1 VTKIYHLDSSEL
13 NNLDVR
19 LAAELLAL
27 SVDLTLI
34 IDQSGVIEKVIDG
47 SKPVASNTSSL
58 TGKKWLDTVTIDS
71 QPKVNALLKTREE
84 QDEQKW
90 RQVNQEINGSASLP
104 IQYSTI
110 FFAKQNKLIA
120 IGKDLSNISMLQQ
133 KLVQSQQE
141 IERDYA
147 NLHAIQN
154 RYLQLFNSID
164 QAYLIIDSQTFKI
177 IEVNK
182 SAGFLV
188 GDLKKIQGK
197 LFINLFPE
205 KDHEALQSFLLES
218 KSGILQSSFQ
228 STLESLKENVEISS
242 SLLREG
248 NQNVCLV
255 SIKPKSQ
262 SASLGTVNEQAAL
275 LSQAMED
282 FQDGFIVCSSNGVI
296 LTSNNT
302 FVTMSQST
310 KKESVL
316 GKSLEIWLG
325 RAGVD
330 LKIILGTVRE
340 HGSIKDYAST
350 ITADDGSSPMDVRI
364 SAIGFN
370 SGKLSLVA
378 ISIHQIS
385 KALNKPVAEKS
396 ENLGKNAKELTQLV
410 GKVPLKQIVTET
422 TDIIEKLCILAALDL
437 TMSNRASAAELLGL
451 SRQGLYIKMRRFG
464 IVDSNSPDDL
474 DT

>member
-1 VTKIYHLDSSEL
+1 MTKIYNLDSSKL
-13 NNLDVR
+13 NALDIN
-19 LAAELLAL
+19 LAAELLAY
-27 SVDLTLI
+27 SVDLVLI
-34 IDQSGVIEKVIDG
+34 IDQSGVIERCIDG
-47 SKPVASNTSSL
+47 SKPVSSNTSAL
-58 TGKKWLDTVTIDS
+58 VGKKWLDTVAIDS
-71 QPKVNALLKTREE
+71 QPKVNALLRTSED

-90 RQVNQEINGSASLP
+90 RQVNQEVDGSTSLP
-104 IQYSTI
+104 IQFSTI
-110 FFAKQNKLIA
+110 FFAKQNKLVA
-120 IGKDLSNISMLQQ
+120 IGKDLSGISSLQQ
-133 KLVQSQQE
+133 KLVESQQE

-164 QAYLIIDSQTFKI
+164 QAYLIVDSQTLKI
-177 IEVNK
+177 VEVNK

-188 GDLKKIQGK
+188 GDLKKVQGK
-197 LFINLFPE
+197 LFVNLFPA
-205 KDHEALQSFLLES
+205 KDHEAIQSYLLES
-218 KSGILQSSFQ
+218 KSGILQSSIQ
-228 STLESLKENVEISS
+228 TTLENLKENVEISS
-242 SLLREG
+242 TILREG

-262 SASLGTVNEQAAL
+262 TANLGTVNEQSAL

-296 LTSNNT
+296 LTTNNT
-302 FVTMSQST
+302 FVSMSQST
-310 KKESVL
+310 QKEGIL

-325 RAGVD
+325 RASVD

-350 ITADDGSSPMDVRI
+350 ITADDGSSPIEVRI
-364 SAIGFN
+364 SAVGFN
-370 SGKLSLVA
+370 SSKLSLVA
-378 ISIHQIS
+378 IGIHQIS
-385 KALNKPVAEKS
+385 KASTQTADKPDS
-396 ENLGKNAKELTQLV
+396 LGKNAKELTQLV

-437 TMSNRASAAELLGL
+437 TMTNRASAAELLGL

-464 IVDSNSPDDL
+464 IVDSNTSDDV
-474 DT
+474 DA

>member
-1 VTKIYHLDSSEL
+1 MTKIYNLDSEKL
-13 NNLDVR
+13 NALDIN
-19 LAAELLAL
+19 LAAELLAY
-27 SVDLTLI
+27 SVDLVLI
-34 IDQSGVIEKVIDG
+34 INQSGVIEKCIDG
-47 SKPVASNTSSL
+47 SKPVSSNTSSL
-58 TGKKWLDTVTIDS
+58 IGKKWLDTVAIDS
-71 QPKVNALLKTREE
+71 QPKVNALLRTSED

-90 RQVNQEINGSASLP
+90 RQVNQEIDGSASIP

-110 FFAKQNKLIA
+110 FFSKQNQLVA
-120 IGKDLSNISMLQQ
+120 IGKDLSGISSLQQ
-133 KLVQSQQE
+133 KLVESQQE

-164 QAYLIIDSQTFKI
+164 QAYLIVDSQTLKI

-188 GDLKKIQGK
+188 GDLKKVQGK
-197 LFINLFPE
+197 LFVNLFPA
-205 KDHEALQSFLLES
+205 KDHEAIQSYLLES
-218 KSGILQSSFQ
+218 KSGILQSSIQ
-228 STLESLKENVEISS
+228 TTLENLKENVEISS
-242 SLLREG
+242 MILREG

-262 SASLGTVNEQAAL
+262 AAQLGTANEQAIL
-275 LSQAMED
+275 FSQALED
-282 FQDGFIVCSSNGVI
+282 FQDGFIVCSTNGVI

-302 FVTMSQST
+302 FVSMSQST
-310 KKESVL
+310 QRDTIL
-316 GKSLEIWLG
+316 GKSFEIWLG
-325 RAGVD
+325 RASID

-340 HGSIKDYAST
+340 YGSIKDYAST
-350 ITADDGSSPMDVRI
+350 ITADDGSSPLDVRI
-364 SAIGFN
+364 SAVSFS

-378 ISIHQIS
+378 IGIHPIS
-385 KALNKPVAEKS
+385 KASNQPADKPDS
-396 ENLGKNAKELTQLV
+396 LGKNAKELTQLV

-437 TMSNRASAAELLGL
+437 TMTNRASAAELLGL

-464 IVDSNSPDDL
+464 IVDSNASDDI
-474 DT
+474 DA

>member
-13 NNLDVR
+13 NNLDVN
-19 LAAELLAL
+19 LAAGLLAL

-34 IDQSGVIEKVIDG
+34 IDQSGAIEKVIDG
-47 SKPVASNTSSL
+47 SKPVAANTSSL
-58 TGKKWLDTVTIDS
+58 VGKKWLDTVAIDS
-71 QPKVNALLKTREE
+71 QPKVNALLKTLED

-90 RQVNQEINGSASLP
+90 RQVNQEIDGANSLP
-104 IQYSTI
+104 IQFSTI
-110 FFAKQNKLIA
+110 FFPKQNKLVA
-120 IGKDLSNISMLQQ
+120 IGKDLSSISVLQQ
-133 KLVQSQQE
+133 KLVESQQE

-164 QAYLIIDSQTFKI
+164 QAYLILDSQTLKI

-197 LFINLFPE
+197 LFVNLFPA
-205 KDHEALQSFLLES
+205 KDHEALQTYLLES

-228 STLESLKENVEISS
+228 TTLENLKENVEISS

-248 NQNVCLV
+248 NQNICLV

-262 SASLGTVNEQAAL
+262 TANLGTVNEQAAL

-296 LTSNNT
+296 LTTNNT
-302 FVTMSQST
+302 FVSMSQST
-310 KKESVL
+310 QKESVL

-325 RAGVD
+325 RASID
-330 LKIILGTVRE
+330 LKILLGTVRE

-350 ITADDGSSPMDVRI
+350 ITADDGSSPIDVRI
-364 SAIGFN
+364 SAAGFN
-370 SGKLSLVA
+370 SAKLSLVA
-378 ISIHQIS
+378 IGIHQVS
-385 KALNKPVAEKS
+385 KASNQPADKPD
-396 ENLGKNAKELTQLV
+396 NLGKNAKELTQLV

-464 IVDSNSPDDL
+464 IVESNAVDDI
-474 DT
+474 DA

>member
-1 VTKIYHLDSSEL
+1 MTKIYNLDTSEL
-13 NNLDVR
+13 NNLNVN

-34 IDQSGVIEKVIDG
+34 VNESGVIEKVVDG
-47 SKPVASNTSSL
+47 SKPVAANTSSL
-58 TGKKWLDTVTIDS
+58 VGKKWLDTVAIDS
-71 QPKVNALLKTREE
+71 QPKVNALLKISED
-84 QDEQKW
+84 QNEQKW
-90 RQVNQEINGSASLP
+90 RQVNQEIDGDTSLP
-104 IQYSTI
+104 IQFSTI
-110 FFAKQNKLIA
+110 FFPKQNKLVA
-120 IGKDLSNISMLQQ
+120 IGKDLSSISMLQQ
-133 KLVQSQQE
+133 KLVESQQE

-164 QAYLIIDSQTFKI
+164 QAYLIVDSQTLKI

-197 LFINLFPE
+197 LFVNLFPT
-205 KDHEALQSFLLES
+205 KDHEAIQSYLLES
-218 KSGILQSSFQ
+218 KAGILQSSFQ
-228 STLESLKENVEISS
+228 TTLEDLKENVEISS

-248 NQNVCLV
+248 NQNICLV
-255 SIKPKSQ
+255 SIKSQ
-262 SASLGTVNEQAAL
+262 SQTANLGTANEQAAL
-275 LSQAMED
+275 LSQAVED
-282 FQDGFIVCSSNGVI
+282 FQDGFIVCSTNGVI
-296 LTSNNT
+296 LTTNNT
-302 FVTMSQST
+302 FVSMSQST
-310 KKESVL
+310 QKESVL
-316 GKSLEIWLG
+316 GKSLEVWLG
-325 RAGVD
+325 RASVD

-350 ITADDGSSPMDVRI
+350 ITADDGSSPVDVRI
-364 SAIGFN
+364 SAVSFN
-370 SGKLSLVA
+370 SAKLSLVA
-378 ISIHQIS
+378 IGIHSIS
-385 KALNKPVAEKS
+385 KGLNQPADKPD
-396 ENLGKNAKELTQLV
+396 NLGKNAKELTQLV

-464 IVDSNSPDDL
+464 IVDSNASDDI
-474 DT
+474 DA

>member
-1 VTKIYHLDSSEL
+1 MTKIYHSDSSKL
-13 NNLDVR
+13 NNIDIH
-19 LAAELLAL
+19 LAAELLAY
-27 SVDLTLI
+27 SVDIALI
-34 IDQSGVIEKVIDG
+34 IDKAGVIEKVIDG
-47 SKPVASNTSSL
+47 AKPISSNTASL
-58 TGKKWLDTVTIDS
+58 TNKKWLDTVAIDS
-71 QPKVNALLKTREE
+71 QPKINALLKTNEDR
-84 QDEQKW
+84 DEQKW
-90 RQVNQEINGSASLP
+90 RQVNQEIDGSNSIP

-110 FFAKQNKLIA
+110 FFPKENKSVA
-120 IGKDLSNISMLQQ
+120 IGKDLSSISTLQQ
-133 KLVQSQQE
+133 KLVESQQE

-164 QAYLIIDSQTFKI
+164 QAYLIVDSQTLKI

-197 LFINLFPE
+197 LFVNLFPA
-205 KDHEALQSFLLES
+205 KDHEAIQNYLLES
-218 KSGILQSSFQ
+218 KSGILQSSIQ
-228 STLESLKENVEISS
+228 TTLENLKENVEISS
-242 SLLREG
+242 ALLREG
-248 NQNVCLV
+248 NQNICLV

-262 SASLGTVNEQAAL
+262 AAHLGTVNEQATL
-275 LSQAMED
+275 LAQAMED
-282 FQDGFIVCSSNGVI
+282 FQDGFIVCSTNGVV
-296 LTSNNT
+296 LTTNNT
-302 FVTMSQST
+302 FVSMSQST
-310 KKESVL
+310 QKEGIL

-325 RAGVD
+325 RASID

-340 HGSIKDYAST
+340 YGSIKDYAST
-350 ITADDGSSPMDVRI
+350 ITADDGSSPLDVRI
-364 SAIGFN
+364 SAVGFN

-378 ISIHQIS
+378 IGIHQVS
-385 KALNKPVAEKS
+385 KASNQPTDKQ

-437 TMSNRASAAELLGL
+437 TMTNRASAAELLGL

-464 IVDSNSPDDL
+464 IVDSNANDDA
-474 DT
+474 DA

>member
-1 VTKIYHLDSSEL
+1 MTKIYNLDSSKL
-13 NNLDVR
+13 NALDIN
-19 LAAELLAL
+19 LAAELLAY
-27 SVDLTLI
+27 SVDLVLI
-34 IDQSGVIEKVIDG
+34 IDQSGVIERCIDG
-47 SKPVASNTSSL
+47 SKPVSSNTSAL
-58 TGKKWLDTVTIDS
+58 VGKKWLDTVAIDS
-71 QPKVNALLKTREE
+71 QPKVNALLRTSED

-90 RQVNQEINGSASLP
+90 RQVNQEVDGSTSLP
-104 IQYSTI
+104 IQFSTI
-110 FFAKQNKLIA
+110 FFAKQNKLVA
-120 IGKDLSNISMLQQ
+120 IGKDLSGISSLQQ
-133 KLVQSQQE
+133 KLVESQQE

-164 QAYLIIDSQTFKI
+164 QAYLIVDSQTLKI
-177 IEVNK
+177 VEVNK

-188 GDLKKIQGK
+188 GDLKKVQGK
-197 LFINLFPE
+197 LFVNLFPA
-205 KDHEALQSFLLES
+205 KDHEAIQSYLLES
-218 KSGILQSSFQ
+218 KSGILQSSIQ
-228 STLESLKENVEISS
+228 TTLENLKENVEISS
-242 SLLREG
+242 TILREG

-262 SASLGTVNEQAAL
+262 TANLGTVNEQAAL

-296 LTSNNT
+296 LTTNNT
-302 FVTMSQST
+302 FVSMSQST
-310 KKESVL
+310 QKEGIL

-325 RAGVD
+325 RASVD

-350 ITADDGSSPMDVRI
+350 ITADDGSSPIEVRI
-364 SAIGFN
+364 SAVGFN
-370 SGKLSLVA
+370 SSKLSLVA
-378 ISIHQIS
+378 IGIHQIS
-385 KALNKPVAEKS
+385 KASTQTADKPDS
-396 ENLGKNAKELTQLV
+396 LGKNAKELTQLV

-437 TMSNRASAAELLGL
+437 TMTNRASAAELLGL

-464 IVDSNSPDDL
+464 IVDSNASDDV
-474 DT
+474 DA

>member
-1 VTKIYHLDSSEL
+1 MTKIYNLDSARL
-13 NNLDVR
+13 NALDIN
-19 LAAELLAL
+19 LAAELLAY
-27 SVDLTLI
+27 SVDLVLI
-34 IDQSGVIEKVIDG
+34 IDQSGTIEKSIDG
-47 SKPVASNTSSL
+47 SKPVSTNTASL
-58 TGKKWLDTVTIDS
+58 VGKKWLDTVAIDS
-71 QPKVNALLKTREE
+71 QPKVNALLKTSED

-90 RQVNQEINGSASLP
+90 RQVNQEIDGSNSIP
-104 IQYSTI
+104 IQFSTI
-110 FFAKQNKLIA
+110 FFAKQNKLVA
-120 IGKDLSNISMLQQ
+120 IGKDLSSISTLQQ
-133 KLVQSQQE
+133 KLVESQQE

-164 QAYLIIDSQTFKI
+164 QAYLIVDSQTLKI

-188 GDLKKIQGK
+188 GDLKKVQGK
-197 LFINLFPE
+197 LFVNLFPA
-205 KDHEALQSFLLES
+205 KDQEAIQTYLMES
-218 KSGILQSSFQ
+218 KSGIMQSSIQ
-228 STLESLKENVEISS
+228 TTLENLKENVEISS
-242 SLLREG
+242 TILREG

-262 SASLGTVNEQAAL
+262 AAHLGTANEQAIL
-275 LSQAMED
+275 LSQAIED
-282 FQDGFIVCSSNGVI
+282 FQDGFIVCSNNGVI

-302 FVTMSQST
+302 FISMSQST
-310 KKESVL
+310 QRDAIL

-325 RAGVD
+325 RASID

-340 HGSIKDYAST
+340 YGSIKDYAST
-350 ITADDGSSPMDVRI
+350 ITADDGSSPLDVRI
-364 SAIGFN
+364 SAVGFN

-378 ISIHQIS
+378 IGIHPVS
-385 KALNKPVAEKS
+385 KSANQPADKPDS
-396 ENLGKNAKELTQLV
+396 LGKNAKELTQLV

-437 TMSNRASAAELLGL
+437 TMTNRASAAELLGL

-464 IVDSNSPDDL
+464 IVDSNASDDV
-474 DT
+474 DA

>member
-1 VTKIYHLDSSEL
+1 MTKIYNLDSAKL
-13 NNLDVR
+13 NALDIN
-19 LAAELLAL
+19 LAAELLAY
-27 SVDLTLI
+27 SVDLVLI
-34 IDQSGVIEKVIDG
+34 INQSGVIEKCIDG
-47 SKPVASNTSSL
+47 SKPVSSNTSSL
-58 TGKKWLDTVTIDS
+58 LGKKWLDTVAIDS
-71 QPKVNALLKTREE
+71 QPKVNALLRTSED

-90 RQVNQEINGSASLP
+90 RQVNQEIDGSASIP

-110 FFAKQNKLIA
+110 FFAKQNQLVA
-120 IGKDLSNISMLQQ
+120 IGKDLSGISSLQQ
-133 KLVQSQQE
+133 KLVESQQE

-164 QAYLIIDSQTFKI
+164 QAYLIVDSQTLKI

-188 GDLKKIQGK
+188 GDLKKVQGK
-197 LFINLFPE
+197 LFVNLFPA
-205 KDHEALQSFLLES
+205 KDHEAIQSYLLES
-218 KSGILQSSFQ
+218 KSGILQSSIQ
-228 STLESLKENVEISS
+228 TTLENLKENVEISS
-242 SLLREG
+242 TILREG

-262 SASLGTVNEQAAL
+262 AAQLGTANEQAIL
-275 LSQAMED
+275 LSQALED
-282 FQDGFIVCSSNGVI
+282 FQDGFIVCSTNGVI

-302 FVTMSQST
+302 FVSMSQST
-310 KKESVL
+310 QRDTIL
-316 GKSLEIWLG
+316 GKSFEIWLG
-325 RAGVD
+325 RASID

-340 HGSIKDYAST
+340 YGSIKDYAST
-350 ITADDGSSPMDVRI
+350 ITADDGSSPLDVRI
-364 SAIGFN
+364 SAVSFS

-378 ISIHQIS
+378 IGIHPIS
-385 KALNKPVAEKS
+385 KASNQPADKPDS
-396 ENLGKNAKELTQLV
+396 LGKNAKELTQLV

-437 TMSNRASAAELLGL
+437 TMTNRASAAELLGL

-464 IVDSNSPDDL
+464 IVDSNASDDI
-474 DT
+474 DA

>member
-1 VTKIYHLDSSEL
+1 MTKIYNLDSAKL
-13 NNLDVR
+13 NALDIN
-19 LAAELLAL
+19 LAAELLTY
-27 SVDLTLI
+27 SVDLVLI
-34 IDQSGVIEKVIDG
+34 INQSGVIEKCIDG
-47 SKPVASNTSSL
+47 SKPVSSNTSSL
-58 TGKKWLDTVTIDS
+58 IGKKWLDTVAIDS
-71 QPKVNALLKTREE
+71 QPKVNALLRTSED

-90 RQVNQEINGSASLP
+90 RQVNQEIDGSASIP

-110 FFAKQNKLIA
+110 FFAKQNQLVA
-120 IGKDLSNISMLQQ
+120 IGKDLSGISSLQQ
-133 KLVQSQQE
+133 KLVESQQE

-164 QAYLIIDSQTFKI
+164 QAYLIVDSQTLKI

-188 GDLKKIQGK
+188 GDLKKVQGK
-197 LFINLFPE
+197 LFVNLFPA
-205 KDHEALQSFLLES
+205 KDHEAIQSYLLES
-218 KSGILQSSFQ
+218 KSGILQSSIQ
-228 STLESLKENVEISS
+228 TTLENLKENVEISS
-242 SLLREG
+242 TILREG

-262 SASLGTVNEQAAL
+262 AAQLGTANEQAIL
-275 LSQAMED
+275 LSQALED
-282 FQDGFIVCSSNGVI
+282 FQDGFIVCSTNGVI

-302 FVTMSQST
+302 FVSMSQST
-310 KKESVL
+310 QRDTIL
-316 GKSLEIWLG
+316 GKSFEIWLG
-325 RAGVD
+325 RASID

-340 HGSIKDYAST
+340 YGSIKDYAST
-350 ITADDGSSPMDVRI
+350 ITADDGSSPLDVRI
-364 SAIGFN
+364 SAVSFS

-378 ISIHQIS
+378 IGIHPIS
-385 KALNKPVAEKS
+385 KASNQPADKPDS
-396 ENLGKNAKELTQLV
+396 LGKNAKELTQLV

-437 TMSNRASAAELLGL
+437 TMTNRASAAELLGL

-464 IVDSNSPDDL
+464 IVDSNASDDI
-474 DT
+474 DA

>member
-1 VTKIYHLDSSEL
+1 VTKIYNPDSTKL
-13 NNLDVR
+13 NTVDID

-27 SVDLTLI
+27 SVDLVLI
-34 IDQSGVIEKVIDG
+34 VSSSGVIEKVING
-47 SKPVASNTSSL
+47 SKPISNNTNWL
-58 TGKKWLDTVTIDS
+58 VGKKWLDTVAIDS
-71 QPKVNALLKTREE
+71 QPKVNALLKTREDHE
-84 QDEQKW
+84 EQKW
-90 RQVNQEINGSASLP
+90 RQVNQEIDGTASLP

-110 FFAKQNKLIA
+110 FFPSNNKLIA
-120 IGKDLSNISMLQQ
+120 IGKDLSGISTLQQ
-133 KLVQSQQE
+133 KLVESQQE
-141 IERDYA
+141 IEREYA
-147 NLHAIQN
+147 NLHAIQH

-164 QAYLIIDSQTFKI
+164 QAYLIVDSQTLKI

-197 LFINLFPE
+197 LFVNLFPA
-205 KDHEALQSFLLES
+205 KDHEAIQSYLLES
-218 KSGILQSSFQ
+218 KSGILQSSIQ
-228 STLESLKENVEISS
+228 TTLEHLKENVEVSS
-242 SLLREG
+242 ALLREG

-262 SASLGTVNEQAAL
+262 ATHLGTANEQALL
-275 LSQAMED
+275 LSQALED
-282 FQDGFIVCSSNGVI
+282 FQDGFIVCSTNGVI

-302 FVTMSQST
+302 FVSMSQST
-310 KKESVL
+310 QKESIL

-325 RAGVD
+325 RASID
-330 LKIILGTVRE
+330 LKILLGTVRE
-340 HGSIKDYAST
+340 YGSIKDYAST
-350 ITADDGSSPMDVRI
+350 ITADDGSSPLDVRI
-364 SAIGFN
+364 SAVGFN

-378 ISIHQIS
+378 IGIHQAS
-385 KALNKPVAEKS
+385 KTSNQSTDKPD
-396 ENLGKNAKELTQLV
+396 NLGKNAKELTQLV

-464 IVDSNSPDDL
+464 IVDSNANDDI
-474 DT
+474 DA

>member
-1 VTKIYHLDSSEL
+1 MTKIYHLDSEL
-13 NNLDVR
+13 NTLDVN
-19 LAAELLAL
+19 LAAGLLAL

-34 IDQSGVIEKVIDG
+34 IDKSGVIEKVIDG
-47 SKPVASNTSSL
+47 SKPVAANTASL
-58 TGKKWLDTVTIDS
+58 VGKKWLDTVAIDS
-71 QPKVNALLKTREE
+71 QPKVNALLKTRED

-90 RQVNQEINGSASLP
+90 RQVNQEINGSTSLP
-104 IQYSTI
+104 IQFSTI
-110 FFAKQNKLIA
+110 FFPQQNKLVA
-120 IGKDLSNISMLQQ
+120 IGKDLSGISILQQ
-133 KLVQSQQE
+133 KLVESQQE

-147 NLHAIQN
+147 TLHAIQN

-164 QAYLIIDSQTFKI
+164 QAYLILDSQTLKI

-188 GDLKKIQGK
+188 GDLKKSQGK
-197 LFINLFPE
+197 LFVSLFPA
-205 KDHEALQSFLLES
+205 KDHEALQTYLLES
-218 KSGILQSSFQ
+218 KSGILQSSFHT
-228 STLESLKENVEISS
+228 TLENLKEKVEISS
-242 SLLREG
+242 TLLREG

-262 SASLGTVNEQAAL
+262 TANLGTTNEQAAL

-296 LTSNNT
+296 LTTNNT
-302 FVTMSQST
+302 FVSMSQST
-310 KKESVL
+310 QKESVL

-325 RAGVD
+325 RASID

-350 ITADDGSSPMDVRI
+350 ITADDGSSPIDVRI
-364 SAIGFN
+364 SAAGFN
-370 SGKLSLVA
+370 SAKLSLVA
-378 ISIHQIS
+378 IGIHQIS
-385 KALNKPVAEKS
+385 KASNQSVDKPD
-396 ENLGKNAKELTQLV
+396 NLGKNAKELTQLV

-464 IVDSNSPDDL
+464 IVDSNATDDI
-474 DT
+474 DA

>member
-1 VTKIYHLDSSEL
+1 MTKIYNLDSTKL
-13 NNLDVR
+13 NALDIN
-19 LAAELLAL
+19 LAAELLAY
-27 SVDLTLI
+27 SVDLVLI
-34 IDQSGVIEKVIDG
+34 IDQSGVIERCIDG
-47 SKPVASNTSSL
+47 SKPVSSNTSAL
-58 TGKKWLDTVTIDS
+58 VGKKWLDTVAIDS
-71 QPKVNALLKTREE
+71 QPKVNALLKTSEDHE
-84 QDEQKW
+84 EQKW
-90 RQVNQEINGSASLP
+90 RQVNQEIDGSNSLP

-110 FFAKQNKLIA
+110 FFSKQNKLVA
-120 IGKDLSNISMLQQ
+120 IGKDLSSISSLQQ
-133 KLVQSQQE
+133 KLVESQQE

-164 QAYLIIDSQTFKI
+164 QAYLIVDSQTLKI
-177 IEVNK
+177 VEVNK

-197 LFINLFPE
+197 LFVNLFPA
-205 KDHEALQSFLLES
+205 KDHEAIQSYLLES
-218 KSGILQSSFQ
+218 KSGILQSSIHT
-228 STLESLKENVEISS
+228 TLENLKENVEISS
-242 SLLREG
+242 TILSEG
-248 NQNVCLV
+248 TQNVCLV

-262 SASLGTVNEQAAL
+262 TANLGTVNEQAAL

-296 LTSNNT
+296 LTTNNT
-302 FVTMSQST
+302 FVSMSQST
-310 KKESVL
+310 QKEGIL

-325 RAGVD
+325 RASVD

-350 ITADDGSSPMDVRI
+350 ITADDGSSPIEVRI
-364 SAIGFN
+364 SAVGFN
-370 SGKLSLVA
+370 SSKLSLVA
-378 ISIHQIS
+378 IGIHQIS
-385 KALNKPVAEKS
+385 KASTQTADKPD
-396 ENLGKNAKELTQLV
+396 NLGKNAKELTQLV

-437 TMSNRASAAELLGL
+437 TMTNRASAAELLGL

-464 IVDSNSPDDL
+464 IVDSNASDDI
-474 DT
+474 DA

>member
-1 VTKIYHLDSSEL
+1 MTKIYNLDSSKL
-13 NNLDVR
+13 NALDIN
-19 LAAELLAL
+19 LAAELLAY
-27 SVDLTLI
+27 SVDLVLI
-34 IDQSGVIEKVIDG
+34 IDQSGVIERCIDG
-47 SKPVASNTSSL
+47 SKPVSSNTSAL
-58 TGKKWLDTVTIDS
+58 VGKKWLDTVAIDS
-71 QPKVNALLKTREE
+71 QPKVNALLRTSED

-90 RQVNQEINGSASLP
+90 RQVNQEVDGSTSLP
-104 IQYSTI
+104 IQFSTI
-110 FFAKQNKLIA
+110 FFAKQNKLVA
-120 IGKDLSNISMLQQ
+120 IGKDLSGISSLQQ
-133 KLVQSQQE
+133 KLVESQQE

-164 QAYLIIDSQTFKI
+164 QAYLIVDSQTLKI
-177 IEVNK
+177 VEVNK

-188 GDLKKIQGK
+188 GDLKKVQGK
-197 LFINLFPE
+197 LFVNLFPA
-205 KDHEALQSFLLES
+205 KDHEAIQSYLLES
-218 KSGILQSSFQ
+218 KSGILQSSIQ
-228 STLESLKENVEISS
+228 TTLENLKENVEISS
-242 SLLREG
+242 TILREG

-262 SASLGTVNEQAAL
+262 TANLGTVNEQSAL

-296 LTSNNT
+296 LTTNNT
-302 FVTMSQST
+302 FVSMSQST
-310 KKESVL
+310 QKEGIL

-325 RAGVD
+325 RASVD

-350 ITADDGSSPMDVRI
+350 ITADDGSSPIEVRI
-364 SAIGFN
+364 SAVGFN
-370 SGKLSLVA
+370 SSKLSLVA
-378 ISIHQIS
+378 IGIHQIS
-385 KALNKPVAEKS
+385 KASTQTADKPDS
-396 ENLGKNAKELTQLV
+396 LGKNAKELTQLV

-437 TMSNRASAAELLGL
+437 TMTNRASAAELLGL

-464 IVDSNSPDDL
+464 IVDSNASDDV
-474 DT
+474 DA

>member
-1 VTKIYHLDSSEL
+1 MTKIYHLDSEL
-13 NNLDVR
+13 NTLDVN
-19 LAAELLAL
+19 LAAGLLAL

-34 IDQSGVIEKVIDG
+34 IDKSGVIEKVIDG
-47 SKPVASNTSSL
+47 SKPVAANTASL
-58 TGKKWLDTVTIDS
+58 VGKKWLDTVAIDS
-71 QPKVNALLKTREE
+71 QPKVNALLKTRED

-90 RQVNQEINGSASLP
+90 RQVNQEINGSTSLP
-104 IQYSTI
+104 IQFSTI
-110 FFAKQNKLIA
+110 FFPQQNKLVA
-120 IGKDLSNISMLQQ
+120 IGKDLSGISILQQ
-133 KLVQSQQE
+133 KLVESQQE

-147 NLHAIQN
+147 TLHAIQN

-164 QAYLIIDSQTFKI
+164 QAYLILDSQTLKI

-188 GDLKKIQGK
+188 GDLKKSQGK
-197 LFINLFPE
+197 QFVSLFPA
-205 KDHEALQSFLLES
+205 KDHEALQTYLLES
-218 KSGILQSSFQ
+218 KSGILQSSFHT
-228 STLESLKENVEISS
+228 TLENLKEKVEISS
-242 SLLREG
+242 TLLREG

-262 SASLGTVNEQAAL
+262 TANLGTTNEQAAL

-296 LTSNNT
+296 LTTNNT
-302 FVTMSQST
+302 FVSMSQST
-310 KKESVL
+310 QKESVL

-325 RAGVD
+325 RASID

-350 ITADDGSSPMDVRI
+350 ITADDGSSPIDVRI
-364 SAIGFN
+364 SAAGFN
-370 SGKLSLVA
+370 SAKLSLVA
-378 ISIHQIS
+378 IGIHQIS
-385 KALNKPVAEKS
+385 KASNQSVDKPD
-396 ENLGKNAKELTQLV
+396 NLGKNAKELTQLV

-464 IVDSNSPDDL
+464 IVDSNATDDI
-474 DT
+474 DA

>member
-1 VTKIYHLDSSEL
+1 MTKIYHLDSEL
-13 NNLDVR
+13 NTLDVN
-19 LAAELLAL
+19 LAAGLLAL

-34 IDQSGVIEKVIDG
+34 IDKSGVIEKVIDG
-47 SKPVASNTSSL
+47 SKPVAANTASL
-58 TGKKWLDTVTIDS
+58 VGKKWLDTVAIDS
-71 QPKVNALLKTREE
+71 QPKVNALLKTRED

-90 RQVNQEINGSASLP
+90 RQVNQEINGSTSLP
-104 IQYSTI
+104 IQFSTI
-110 FFAKQNKLIA
+110 FFPQQNKLVA
-120 IGKDLSNISMLQQ
+120 IGKDLSGISILQQ
-133 KLVQSQQE
+133 KLVESQQE

-147 NLHAIQN
+147 TLHAIQN

-164 QAYLIIDSQTFKI
+164 QAYLILDSQTLKI

-188 GDLKKIQGK
+188 GDLKKSQGK
-197 LFINLFPE
+197 LFVSLFPA
-205 KDHEALQSFLLES
+205 KDHEALQTYLLES
-218 KSGILQSSFQ
+218 KSGILQSSFHT
-228 STLESLKENVEISS
+228 TLENLKEKVEISS
-242 SLLREG
+242 TLLREG

-262 SASLGTVNEQAAL
+262 TANLGTSNEQAAL

-296 LTSNNT
+296 LTTNNT
-302 FVTMSQST
+302 FVSMSQST
-310 KKESVL
+310 QKESVL

-325 RAGVD
+325 RASID

-350 ITADDGSSPMDVRI
+350 ITADDGSSPIDVRI
-364 SAIGFN
+364 SAAGFN
-370 SGKLSLVA
+370 SAKLSLVA
-378 ISIHQIS
+378 IGIHQIS
-385 KALNKPVAEKS
+385 KASNQSVDKPD
-396 ENLGKNAKELTQLV
+396 NLGKNAKELTQLV

-464 IVDSNSPDDL
+464 IVDSNATDDI
-474 DT
+474 DA

>member
-1 VTKIYHLDSSEL
+1 MTKIYHLDSEL
-13 NNLDVR
+13 NTLDVN
-19 LAAELLAL
+19 LAAGLLAL

-34 IDQSGVIEKVIDG
+34 IDKSGVIEKVIDG
-47 SKPVASNTSSL
+47 SKPVAANTASL
-58 TGKKWLDTVTIDS
+58 VGKKWLDTVAIDS
-71 QPKVNALLKTREE
+71 QPKVNALLKTRED

-90 RQVNQEINGSASLP
+90 RQVNQEINGSTSLP
-104 IQYSTI
+104 IQFSTI
-110 FFAKQNKLIA
+110 FFPQQNKLVA
-120 IGKDLSNISMLQQ
+120 IGKDLSGISILQQ
-133 KLVQSQQE
+133 KLVESQQE

-147 NLHAIQN
+147 TLHAIQN

-164 QAYLIIDSQTFKI
+164 QAYLILDSQTLKI

-188 GDLKKIQGK
+188 GDLKKSQGK
-197 LFINLFPE
+197 LFVSLFPA
-205 KDHEALQSFLLES
+205 KDHEALQTYLLES
-218 KSGILQSSFQ
+218 KSGILQSSFHT
-228 STLESLKENVEISS
+228 TLENLKEKVEISS
-242 SLLREG
+242 TLLREG

-262 SASLGTVNEQAAL
+262 TANLGTTNEQAAL

-296 LTSNNT
+296 LTTNNT
-302 FVTMSQST
+302 FVSMSQST
-310 KKESVL
+310 QKESVL

-325 RAGVD
+325 RASID

-350 ITADDGSSPMDVRI
+350 ITADDGSSPIDVRI
-364 SAIGFN
+364 SAAGFN
-370 SGKLSLVA
+370 SAKLSLIA
-378 ISIHQIS
+378 IGIHQIS
-385 KALNKPVAEKS
+385 KASNQSVDKPD
-396 ENLGKNAKELTQLV
+396 NLGKNAKELTQLV

-464 IVDSNSPDDL
+464 IVDSNATDDI
-474 DT
+474 DA

>member
-1 VTKIYHLDSSEL
+1 
-13 NNLDVR
+13 
-19 LAAELLAL
+19 
-27 SVDLTLI
+27 
-34 IDQSGVIEKVIDG
+34 
-47 SKPVASNTSSL
+47 
-58 TGKKWLDTVTIDS
+58 
-71 QPKVNALLKTREE
+71 
-84 QDEQKW
+84 
-90 RQVNQEINGSASLP
+90 
-104 IQYSTI
+104 
-110 FFAKQNKLIA
+110 
-120 IGKDLSNISMLQQ
+120 MLQQ
-133 KLVQSQQE
+133 KLVESQQE

-164 QAYLIIDSQTFKI
+164 QAYLIVDSQTLKI
-177 IEVNK
+177 VEVNK

-197 LFINLFPE
+197 LFVNLFPA
-205 KDHEALQSFLLES
+205 KDHEAIQNYLLES
-218 KSGILQSSFQ
+218 KAGILQSSFQ
-228 STLESLKENVEISS
+228 STLEDLKENVEISS
-242 SLLREG
+242 SILREG

-255 SIKPKSQ
+255 SIKSKSQ
-262 SASLGTVNEQAAL
+262 TANLGTANEQAAL

-302 FVTMSQST
+302 FVSMSQST
-310 KKESVL
+310 QKESVL
-316 GKSLEIWLG
+316 GKSLELWLG
-325 RAGVD
+325 RASVD
-330 LKIILGTVRE
+330 LKIVLGTVRE

-350 ITADDGSSPMDVRI
+350 ITADDGSSPVPVQI
-364 SAIGFN
+364 SAVSFN

-378 ISIHQIS
+378 IGIHQIS
-385 KALNKPVAEKS
+385 KGLNQPADKPD
-396 ENLGKNAKELTQLV
+396 NLGKNAKELTQLV

-464 IVDSNSPDDL
+464 IVDSNASDDI
-474 DT
+474 DA